1 MVNMMMMYDHGVE
14 KMMATILLLMVM
26 DDDDDLARAAVW

>member
-1 MVNMMMMYDHGVE
+1 MMMYDHGVE
-14 KMMATILLLMVM
+14 KTMATTLLMMVM